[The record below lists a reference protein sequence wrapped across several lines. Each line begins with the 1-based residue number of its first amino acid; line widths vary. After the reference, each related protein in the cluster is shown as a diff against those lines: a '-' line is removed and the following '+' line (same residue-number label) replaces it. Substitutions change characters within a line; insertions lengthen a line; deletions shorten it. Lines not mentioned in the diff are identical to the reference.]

1 MSPGSSPIPP
11 GLLGQALH
19 FSSSSTERLWR
30 PRTFNTNYVCA
41 AENYSSRAFAACCDG
56 PVTNS
61 VVPVEAKA
69 AVSPGG
75 VCAAYCYV
83 DEMRM
88 MAPNARN
95 PRGYSDYYVCLV
107 EMSGEGGRSGLKSVH
122 GEWTVPVNNGER
134 DSTENDDAGATHRD
148 QHKQPHQSDTSP
160 IPVPFDLDSD
170 TGELIFPSSYA
181 GEEDELRKRSTTTDE
196 TIAPDADSSGSNI
209 KHKFEDPGDIK
220 LDPKLA
226 DPDDAAQN
234 NQTIAPDRP
243 LPTTSTPLANSTTT
257 ATPTIETGF
266 TTAPGPTTGGENNTS
281 TLPTQT
287 GTETEA
293 PNAGQPTSTSA
304 AAATAGRLKENKGAW
319 GAGKWGCL
327 VAVLVGGWAVVW

>member
-1 MSPGSSPIPP
+1 MMSPGP
-11 GLLGQALH
+11 GAAHL
-19 FSSSSTERLWR
+19 SSTEQWWR

-41 AENYSSRAFAACCDG
+41 AENYSPRAFAACCDG

-61 VVPVEAKA
+61 VVPIEAKA

-83 DEMRM
+83 DDMRM
-88 MAPNARN
+88 ASNERN
-95 PRGYSDYYVCLV
+95 PRGYSDYYTCLV
-107 EMSGEGGRSGLKSVH
+107 EMSGKHGRSGLKTVH
-122 GEWTVPVNNGER
+122 GEWIALNGDR
-134 DSTENDDAGATHRD
+134 DSTEGEDAGARHGD
-148 QHKQPHQSDTSP
+148 NHKHQSPT
-160 IPVPFDLDSD
+160 PVPVAFDLDSD

-181 GEEDELRKRSTTTDE
+181 EDEEEDELRKRSTTDE
-196 TIAPDADSSGSNI
+196 TLAPAADFGSSN
-209 KHKFEDPGDIK
+209 KQKTEDPSDVK

-226 DPDDAAQN
+226 NPDDAAQN

-243 LPTTSTPLANSTTT
+243 LSYSTTSTPLANSTS

-266 TTAPGPTTGGENNTS
+266 TIAPGPTGGVNTTS

-304 AAATAGRLKENKGAW
+304 AAATAGRLKHNSGAW
-319 GAGKWGCL
+319 GAGKWGCV
-327 VAVLVGGWAVVW
+327 VAALVGGWAAVW